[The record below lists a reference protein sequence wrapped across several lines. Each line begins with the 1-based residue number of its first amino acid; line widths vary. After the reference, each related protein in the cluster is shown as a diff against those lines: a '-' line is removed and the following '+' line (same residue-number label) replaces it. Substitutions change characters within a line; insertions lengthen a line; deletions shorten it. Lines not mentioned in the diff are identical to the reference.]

1 MIGGI
6 FTLISIMLIAIICY
20 IIYVKCYKFKKTRI
34 PSVQKNDPI
43 IVETVSNEKI
53 SEDESINENERST
66 NSAFIKETKE
76 IKETENNAI
85 IPFLSKFFF
94 WFYNLNIFNNIVN
107 ALVEVRQTEENFFSQ
122 NTDFGIFST
131 RSG

>member
-76 IKETENNAI
+76 IKETETSSACYLI
-85 IPFLSKFFF
+85 CQIT
-94 WFYNLNIFNNIVN
+94 
-107 ALVEVRQTEENFFSQ
+107 VRNV
-122 NTDFGIFST
+122 
-131 RSG
+131 